1 MHRSAANAALSSGA
15 GCARHSAEEQTRR
28 ESIHSPVLPE
38 PATAS
43 LSPLP
48 PLRAG
53 SAPRRVS
60 RSALSDLSCSVT
72 MASTPTSAGSASSGI
87 TAAPATA
94 ASSAA
99 TTAHLSNSPLGG
111 GLVALRDYYRTELAA
126 LLNLP
131 SPGTNPKERKA
142 LVLDKSLS
150 GPLGLVAEVDLLRAN
165 GVDQIHHLRDLELH
179 TPCVHIMYLIR
190 PALANCRL
198 IASHILNH
206 RSREPNIKRT
216 YSLYFV
222 PRRSMLCERELELL
236 GVLGDIT
243 VHDFHLELIPFDEDV
258 LSMELSASFKDCF
271 LEGDPTSLLYVA
283 RSLMKLQAIFG
294 LVPIVK
300 GKGSNANKVWHMMQ
314 RLRREGGFNIASG
327 SSGGGGGA
335 AAAAATM
342 SQDIDSIILL
352 DRSVDLVT
360 PLLTQL
366 TYEGLI
372 DELFGIKNS
381 YIDVDADMIG
391 GAEKPKPE
399 PVAPGKKGPS
409 PALAAAVA
417 ATQPTTK
424 KLLLNSVDTLF
435 KETRDL
441 NFRVLGPLLHRKAE
455 YIKETYSER
464 HSAQTVTE
472 MHSFMQKF
480 KTAHA
485 EHSLLQTHINLAEK
499 ISTVFKSKVFDRR
512 LEMEKNM
519 LEGNQIETVEEYIE
533 ACICKSEPLPSVLR
547 LCCILSLTQ
556 GGIRPKRFDHFRREI
571 LHTYGYSQL
580 FTLNNLERLGMM
592 CSAATLRT
600 PSSGG
605 RGWSG
610 LRKGLR
616 LCTPPEKMDPLGN
629 PQDVNYIFNGYA
641 PLSVRLIELANRP
654 VS

>member
-1 MHRSAANAALSSGA
+1 
-15 GCARHSAEEQTRR
+15 
-28 ESIHSPVLPE
+28 
-38 PATAS
+38 
-43 LSPLP
+43 
-48 PLRAG
+48 
-53 SAPRRVS
+53 
-60 RSALSDLSCSVT
+60 
-72 MASTPTSAGSASSGI
+72 MASTPTSAAASSSSGVS
-87 TAAPATA
+87 AAPATA

-206 RSREPNIKRT
+206 RSREPNTKRT

-243 VHDFHLELIPFDEDV
+243 LHDFHLELIPFDEDV
-258 LSMELSASFKDCF
+258 LSMELSASFKDTF
-271 LEGDPTSLLYVA
+271 LDGDPTSLLYVA

-327 SSGGGGGA
+327 TSSGG

-399 PVAPGKKGPS
+399 PPAGKKGPS

-499 ISTVFKSKVFDRR
+499 ISTVFKSKVRERSEREWEKEIERERESNNSADCCSLGVSVCVARCSIVVWRWRR
-512 LEMEKNM
+512 TCSK
-519 LEGNQIETVEEYIE
+519 GT
-533 ACICKSEPLPSVLR
+533 KSSWWRTTSKHASASQNPCPPCCVYAVYSV
-547 LCCILSLTQ
+547 
-556 GGIRPKRFDHFRREI
+556 
-571 LHTYGYSQL
+571 
-580 FTLNNLERLGMM
+580 
-592 CSAATLRT
+592 
-600 PSSGG
+600 
-605 RGWSG
+605 
-610 LRKGLR
+610 
-616 LCTPPEKMDPLGN
+616 
-629 PQDVNYIFNGYA
+629 
-641 PLSVRLIELANRP
+641 
-654 VS
+654 